1 MERTKFDDVLSAF
14 EFETRAQAKRVLP
27 FTYLAGYNSSQKV
40 QKGEKA
46 GYDTLILYLAPA
58 RSSGF
63 NVCPFATGHC
73 IRACLAESGRALL
86 EARAGKSAIRASRI
100 YKTRFFHLNPK
111 GFNRLLFAEIESA
124 IKRAEKRGQRLA
136 IRLNGTSDISPERFT
151 VGGQNVLERFS
162 NVTFYDYTKAPE
174 RLALAERY
182 ANYSVTLSYTGEGLN
197 PAMCEN
203 ALQAGGTVAVVF
215 NGRALPAT
223 WKGYPVV
230 DGDKSDLRFL
240 DPKGAVVGLRFKRV
254 ARAVELS
261 GNPFIVEP

>member
-1 MERTKFDDVLSAF
+1 MEKTQFDSTFRAF
-14 EFETRAQAKRVLP
+14 RFESKAQALRVLP

-46 GYDTLILYLAPA
+46 GFDTLILYLAPA
-58 RSSGF
+58 KSSGF

-100 YKTRFFHLNPK
+100 YKTRFFHLNPQ
-111 GFNRLLFAEIESA
+111 GFNALLFAEIESA
-124 IKRAEKRGQRLA
+124 VRKAEKRGQRLA
-136 IRLNGTSDISPERFT
+136 VRLNGTSDISPERFT
-151 VGGQNVLERFS
+151 VGGRNVLQAFPK
-162 NVTFYDYTKAPE
+162 VTFYDYTKAPE
-174 RLALAERY
+174 RLALAKRY
-182 ANYSVTLSYTGEGLN
+182 ANYHITLSYTGEGLN
-197 PAMCEN
+197 PAICEN

-215 NGRALPAT
+215 NGRALPDM
-223 WKGYPVV
+223 WNGFPVV

-240 DPKGAVVGLRFKRV
+240 DPAGTVVGLRFKRV

-261 GNPFIVEP
+261 GNPFIVQP